1 MNLEPPFRVRIE
13 CRDVGDGAE
22 QLVAMIDDGRE
33 FTDSSA
39 YVLANQLHKAGVT
52 ADEVLF
58 PDWREGDIAPGTG
71 QKIRIFHCLRLWA
84 RGEEPLDDRT
94 LYGPEYPFE

>member
-1 MNLEPPFRVRIE
+1 MRHLEPPFHVLIV
-13 CRDVGDGAE
+13 CRDVGNGAE

-39 YVLANQLHKAGVT
+39 YALAHKLHQAGVT

-58 PDWREGDIAPGTG
+58 PHWREGDIAPGDG
-71 QKIRIFHCLRLWA
+71 QKIRIFHCLRLWE
-84 RGEEPLDDRT
+84 RGEEPLDDLT
-94 LYGPEYPFE
+94 LYGPDVLT

>member
-1 MNLEPPFRVRIE
+1 MSLEPPCRVRVE

-39 YVLANQLHKAGVT
+39 YALAYQLHKAGVT
-52 ADEVLF
+52 ADVVLF
-58 PDWREGDIAPGTG
+58 PHWREGDLAPGDR
-71 QKIRIFHCLRLWA
+71 QKIRIIHCLRLWA
-84 RGEEPLDDRT
+84 RGEEPLDDDA
-94 LYGPEYPFE
+94 LYGPE